1 MVTGD
6 GGISTIE
13 GVFSL
18 EDPELEE
25 LYPLLLTGLLAL
37 PPILP
42 RDIDL
47 WLITGEALAEFP
59 LLTCWQG
66 DLLKGID
73 NKTVRRGGYIRLHPL
88 FTYVLT
94 LHCLDLYLNGQ
105 KTRCNF

>member
-25 LYPLLLTGLLAL
+25 LCPLLLTGLLAL

-42 RDIDL
+42 RDMDL

-66 DLLKGID
+66 DLFKGID
-73 NKTVRRGGYIRLHPL
+73 NKTVIKSLKGCAQNLH
-88 FTYVLT
+88 
-94 LHCLDLYLNGQ
+94 
-105 KTRCNF
+105 

>member
-1 MVTGD
+1 MSLIIFKGWYFALNPKPSELKLLVTGD

-59 LLTCWQG
+59 LLTCW
-66 DLLKGID
+66 
-73 NKTVRRGGYIRLHPL
+73 
-88 FTYVLT
+88 
-94 LHCLDLYLNGQ
+94 
-105 KTRCNF
+105 

>member
-1 MVTGD
+1 M
-6 GGISTIE
+6 IE

-73 NKTVRRGGYIRLHPL
+73 NKTVDVTRHYARSYDPILS
-88 FTYVLT
+88 YQNVLSSSS
-94 LHCLDLYLNGQ
+94 
-105 KTRCNF
+105 FS

>member
-1 MVTGD
+1 MNPGD

-66 DLLKGID
+66 NLLKGID
-73 NKTVRRGGYIRLHPL
+73 NKTVNRSFLP
-88 FTYVLT
+88 VLT
-94 LHCLDLYLNGQ
+94 HFL
-105 KTRCNF
+105 